1 MSFFPETIAAI
12 LAGRTVKMP
21 YLVLFD
27 FDGEPMRV
35 WSGFGTITTA
45 GALDWSGL
53 GEMGSI
59 QGLEQAINGEAPEST
74 FVLSGVDANIVRL
87 TREEFQEKAADRLAR
102 VYVQFTNAEDDQ
114 PLELFD
120 APFALWSGQMKTA
133 RFELQS
139 NGLRRIT
146 VGCESRFSLR
156 SRPNSSQY
164 TDRDQQKRF
173 PGDRGFEFVPTLR
186 NKVVTWPDF

>member
-1 MSFFPETIAAI
+1 VSFFPETIAAI

-21 YLVLFD
+21 YLVLLD
-27 FDGEPMRV
+27 FVDEPMRV
-35 WSGFGTITTA
+35 WSGFGTITA
-45 GALDWSGL
+45 GGHDWSGL
-53 GEMGSI
+53 GEVGSI

-74 FVLSGVDANIVRL
+74 FILSGINPEIVRL
-87 TREEFQEKAADRLAR
+87 TREEFEDKAADRLAR
-102 VYVQFTNAEDDQ
+102 VYVQFTNAEDDR

-120 APFALWSGQMKTA
+120 QPFALWSGQMKTA

-139 NGLRRIT
+139 TGLRRIT